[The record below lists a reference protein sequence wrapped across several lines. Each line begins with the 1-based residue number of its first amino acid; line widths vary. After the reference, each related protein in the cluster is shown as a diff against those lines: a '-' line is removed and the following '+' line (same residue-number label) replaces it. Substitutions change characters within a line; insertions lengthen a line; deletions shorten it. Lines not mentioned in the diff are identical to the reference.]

1 VVVGTFA
8 VPVIVAIL
16 ALLLFS
22 DPGMLRAEDPV
33 NYMEMLSGA
42 KLERNSRVSSGLG
55 SDSSIKIA
63 WDLCPDGTFRSSHS
77 ATSSVE
83 GSGSQS
89 LSINQ
94 TSNTGRWSVEMQGQD
109 ALLVLI
115 PRGGQRTVYQL
126 VFDGQ
131 TLYLEGEKVG
141 RTRSRVCP

>member
-1 VVVGTFA
+1 VGTFTA
-8 VPVIVAIL
+8 PVIVGIF
-16 ALLLFS
+16 ALLIVS
-22 DPGMLRAEDPV
+22 EPGMLRAEDPA

-42 KLERNSRVSSGLG
+42 KLERETRVSSGLG
-55 SDSSIKIA
+55 SASNIKIA
-63 WDLCPDGTFRSSHS
+63 WDLCPDGSFRSSHS

-83 GSGSQS
+83 ASGSQS
-89 LSINQ
+89 LSMNQ

-109 ALLVLI
+109 AVLVLI

-141 RTRSRVCP
+141 RSRSRVCP